1 MRLKQIKLTNFRA
14 IDDAIIEFDGKSTV
28 IFGINGTGKSSILRS
43 VNLLF
48 ANIINQV
55 VNRKELKQNYAIQLE
70 DIMYGKR
77 EKEKLYLRTVLHIKS
92 FEKHQGQENVCAKW
106 LIYVEMRLITI
117 VEKHK
122 SITIVS
128 ELWERFD
135 IIWNESGW
143 T

>member
-1 MRLKQIKLTNFRA
+1 MPVAGETFVCQGIEIVDEFWNWKCLIGIGEFLSYSAVNDVVLQGIFSFRFNSEIADSIK
-14 IDDAIIEFDGKSTV
+14 IVSGKV
-28 IFGINGTGKSSILRS
+28 H
-43 VNLLF
+43 
-48 ANIINQV
+48 
-55 VNRKELKQNYAIQLE
+55 
-70 DIMYGKR
+70 KR